1 MSKVSVATRIGN
13 AARGFI
19 SGITNGA
26 FFTPNQP
33 VQQQEPDAGR
43 IWDYPTGINL
53 NYIPRSDDAISFD
66 MLRCFANTYD
76 IVRLAIETRKDQLCD
91 LAFNIQPKEKF
102 KDSQDAIKR
111 AEALNDFFQSPDKV
125 LDWSTWLRMLI
136 EELFVIDAPVIYPRY
151 QNDGQIYS
159 FDVIDGATIN
169 KLVDYQGRVP
179 APPNPAYQQVIKG
192 IPAVNFT
199 RDQLVYRMRNPRV
212 HKLYGYSHVE
222 QIISTIN
229 IALNR
234 QVGQLNYFTEGNVPQ
249 GIMTLPET
257 WTPDEIAKY
266 QQNWDIWLAGDMKTK
281 ASVRFGPHGMKYQPF
296 KEPILK
302 NEFDEWLA
310 RIVCFAFSLPATPFV
325 KEVNRS
331 TAEAS
336 QATALMEGLGPFK
349 NWVKSLMNFLISKY
363 MKEPQLEF
371 VWEPIETEQDPLN
384 KSVIHQNYINSGVLT
399 IDEVR
404 VELGKEPLTDEQI
417 ERNTQARAVLNPVQ
431 QTDDD
436 EDADASDS
444 SQSSS

>member
-53 NYIPRSDDAISFD
+53 NYIPRSDDAISFE

-91 LAFNIQPKEKF
+91 LAFNIQPKAKF
-102 KDSQDAIKR
+102 KESQDAIKR

-151 QNDGQIYS
+151 QNNGQIYS

-310 RIVCFAFSLPATPFV
+310 RIVCFAFSLPPTAFV

-349 NWVKSLMNFLISKY
+349 NWVKSLMNFLIAKY

-436 EDADASDS
+436 EDVDASDS